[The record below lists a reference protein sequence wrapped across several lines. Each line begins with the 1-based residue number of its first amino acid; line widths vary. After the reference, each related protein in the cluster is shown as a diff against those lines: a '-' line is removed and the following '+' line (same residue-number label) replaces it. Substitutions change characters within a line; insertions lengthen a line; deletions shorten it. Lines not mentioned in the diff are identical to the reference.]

1 MRVKKGIEL
10 QNVCNEHLLIPAGI
24 ENVDF
29 SKIISL
35 NPTAAY
41 LWENIAGMDNF
52 DIDTLVELLLKEYEV
67 EEAVAREDCQLIV
80 ERWAEIGLIED

>member
-41 LWENIAGMDNF
+41 LWENIAELDNF
-52 DIDTLVELLLKEYEV
+52 NIDTLVELLLKEYEV

>member
-52 DIDTLVELLLKEYEV
+52 DIDTLVGLLLKEYEV

-80 ERWAEIGLIED
+80 ERWAEIGLIEE